1 MGLEQCEGGLWAE
14 CFERGKAV
22 TNAWSMTDQFYHQR
36 VVRHGLRYRKLQSK
50 LYNFLERP
58 SGRIAFSYHIVV
70 FCFVLLCLGLSV
82 VSTID
87 EVGNEATD
95 ILVHLEIVVLLWFG
109 CELAARLWSSGC
121 RSRYQ
126 GCIGRLK
133 FLKSPFCVIDVV
145 TICASVVVLSGSGEQ
160 MYAASALRGL
170 RFFQILRMVRM
181 DRRGGTWKLL
191 GSVVYAHRQ
200 ELITTLYIGFLV
212 LIFSSF
218 IMFLVEKDEVDK
230 DGNKQFASFAH
241 ALWWGFITLCTVG
254 YGDAV
259 PSTWKGKIIACFCAL
274 FGISFFALPAGILGS
289 GFALKVQQQQ
299 RQKHMIRR
307 RGPAATLIQSLWRCY
322 ATNEG
327 HHSEA
332 TWKIHLQRAPRSPTS
347 VKNPSLLTRMSTI
360 RRTKRADSKSPA
372 RDGIHKP
379 KSRLANHSSDNL
391 SMMEEVLVNSQRNS
405 EASIFMKRNS
415 EVNFLEPD
423 EDATSI
429 TSLTRRHKGAIRAIR
444 KLKYLVAKRKFKE
457 ALKPY
462 DIKDVIESYS
472 AGHTDLVFKVKAIQT
487 SLDKILG
494 AQGSKAKDVYDSK
507 TSLASKIVNVE
518 RQVDSIDE
526 KLQFFI
532 EMYQKDRQRF
542 SDEVVSKMQLSRT
555 ESNMSRYDTSQD
567 TPTKPYHQSLN
578 SCKESDVD
586 DNFIDMT
593 TEPASPE
600 SEVNLPENCLSR
612 SSTITSIT
620 NSCME
625 QLTTNDVNMIK
636 SIPVFKDANAFNV

>member
-1 MGLEQCEGGLWAE
+1 MG
-14 CFERGKAV
+14 
-22 TNAWSMTDQFYHQR
+22 DQFYHQR
-36 VVRHGLRYRKLQSK
+36 VARHGPRYRKLQSR

-58 SGRIAFSYHIVV
+58 SGRVALIYHILV

-82 VSTID
+82 ISTIED
-87 EVGNEATD
+87 MGDDAGD
-95 ILVHLEIVVLLWFG
+95 ILVYLEIVIVLWFG
-109 CELAARLWSSGC
+109 LELALRLWSSGC

-126 GCIGRLK
+126 GLLGRMK
-133 FLKSPFCVIDVV
+133 FIKSPFCVIDIV
-145 TICASVVVLSGSGEQ
+145 TICASMIVLSGKYGDQ

-218 IMFLVEKDEVDK
+218 IMFLVEKDEK
-230 DGNKQFASFAH
+230 DINGEKQFASFAH

-259 PSTWKGKIIACFCAL
+259 PQTWKGKIIACFCAL

-322 ATNEG
+322 ASNEG

-332 TWKIHLQRAPRSPTS
+332 TWKIHLQPASRSPTS

-360 RRTKRADSKSPA
+360 RRTRRADSRSPA
-372 RDGIHKP
+372 RQKT
-379 KSRLANHSSDNL
+379 RLANANQSADNL
-391 SMMEEVLVNSQRNS
+391 SMMEEVLINSQRNS
-405 EASIFMKRNS
+405 EASIFLKRNS
-415 EVNFLEPD
+415 DVNFLEPE
-423 EDATSI
+423 EDSTSI
-429 TSLTRRHKGAIRAIR
+429 TSLTKRHKGAIRAIR

-472 AGHTDLVFKVKAIQT
+472 AGHTDLVFKVKGIQT
-487 SLDKILG
+487 RLDQILG
-494 AQGSKAKDVYDSK
+494 VQGSKAKDVYDSK
-507 TSLASKIVNVE
+507 TSLASKIVNIE
-518 RQVDSIDE
+518 RQVDTIDE
-526 KLQFFI
+526 KLQLFI
-532 EMYQKDRQRF
+532 EMYQKDRKRF
-542 SDEVVSKMQLSRT
+542 SGTIVSQVSRVDGDEANRPSNQDLLISGKDPGLESLADAIT
-555 ESNMSRYDTSQD
+555 EI
-567 TPTKPYHQSLN
+567 L
-578 SCKESDVD
+578 
-586 DNFIDMT
+586 
-593 TEPASPE
+593 SPE
-600 SEVNLPENCLSR
+600 SEVNLPSNLLSS
-612 SSTITSIT
+612 SSTITSMSHGVESPKT
-620 NSCME
+620 G
-625 QLTTNDVNMIK
+625 NDV
-636 SIPVFKDANAFNV
+636 SIGKPSSVFSDSNAFNV

>member
-1 MGLEQCEGGLWAE
+1 MG
-14 CFERGKAV
+14 
-22 TNAWSMTDQFYHQR
+22 DQFYQQR
-36 VVRHGLRYRKLQSK
+36 VVRHGPRYRKLQSK

-58 SGRIAFSYHIVV
+58 SGWPALSYHISV

-82 VSTID
+82 VSTIEGVGD
-87 EVGNEATD
+87 EASGW
-95 ILVHLEIVVLLWFG
+95 LVHLEIVVVLWFG
-109 CELAARLWSSGC
+109 LELAARLWSSGC

-126 GCIGRLK
+126 GFIGRMK
-133 FLKSPFCVIDVV
+133 FLKSPFCVIDIV
-145 TICASVVVLSGSGEQ
+145 TICASIVVLSGKGDQ

-212 LIFSSF
+212 LVFSSF
-218 IMFLVEKDEVDK
+218 IMFLVEKDEVDEHNRK
-230 DGNKQFASFAH
+230 PFASFAH

-254 YGDAV
+254 YGDTV
-259 PSTWKGKIIACFCAL
+259 PQTWKGKIVACFCAL

-347 VKNPSLLTRMSTI
+347 AKNPSLLTRMSI
-360 RRTKRADSKSPA
+360 RRPKRTESRSPGREVLKAKSKLS
-372 RDGIHKP
+372 
-379 KSRLANHSSDNL
+379 NMSSDNL
-391 SMMEEVLVNSQRNS
+391 SLTEEVLINSQRNS
-405 EASIFMKRNS
+405 EASIFTKRNS
-415 EVNFLEPD
+415 DANFMDPDQRSCLED
-423 EDATSI
+423 DANSI

-472 AGHTDLVFKVKAIQT
+472 AGHTDLVFKVKAIQ
-487 SLDKILG
+487 SRLDLILG
-494 AQGSKAKDVYDSK
+494 VQGSKGKDVYDSK
-507 TSLASKIVNVE
+507 TSLASKIVNME

-526 KLQFFI
+526 KLQLFI
-532 EMYQKDRQRF
+532 EMYQKDRKRL
-542 SDEVVSKMQLSRT
+542 SDEAVISAAAVSRSESSNDALSKASPPPLLVCGKDGGETLVDRVVDSS
-555 ESNMSRYDTSQD
+555 S
-567 TPTKPYHQSLN
+567 
-578 SCKESDVD
+578 
-586 DNFIDMT
+586 
-593 TEPASPE
+593 PAS
-600 SEVNLPENCLSR
+600 EVSTNSLSD
-612 SSTITSIT
+612 SSTLTSMSQGRDFTAGNGLNIIA
-620 NSCME
+620 S
-625 QLTTNDVNMIK
+625 LTTSDKILTPN
-636 SIPVFKDANAFNV
+636 PVFKDTNAFNV